1 MPAWPE
7 LHSLQATS
15 GNRPPH
21 GDKGTLPKA
30 VPGADREAQ
39 RRLCPTAQ
47 ALSVFTSQPWEHS
60 LNFSTPC
67 PSDHPA
73 WNAQALLP
81 TGKGNLSKVRGRT
94 CSLFST
100 LERKERE
107 GGRRKTL
114 CAVTLPRGGI
124 PGEPPRARYWVQAAC
139 GKCQTCCGPATL
151 PGAPVS
157 IPHPVALVN
166 WTALLLFIKLERG
179 PALSAPMHGDEIKA
193 RTQPGFCVR
202 MLELLLAAWK
212 PLMTLGF

>member
-1 MPAWPE
+1 MSRPQRVGVPAWPE

-124 PGEPPRARYWVQAAC
+124 PGEPPRAGTGYRQPVGSAR
-139 GKCQTCCGPATL
+139 PAVGQQPCLGL
-151 PGAPVS
+151 P
-157 IPHPVALVN
+157 
-166 WTALLLFIKLERG
+166 
-179 PALSAPMHGDEIKA
+179 
-193 RTQPGFCVR
+193 
-202 MLELLLAAWK
+202 
-212 PLMTLGF
+212 